1 MGKTDKRVDAYIDK
15 AEPFAQP
22 ILTHLRNLVHQ
33 TCPEVEETIKWG
45 FPHFEYKGMMCSMA
59 SFKSHCVFGFWKAA
73 LMSDQSLL
81 ENARSEAS
89 MGHLG
94 KITKLKDLPSDR
106 VLIQNIKEAM
116 KLNEQGVKL
125 EKKKPAEVKTLEI
138 PSYFKKAL
146 TTDAKAKKTFH
157 SFSPSQQRE
166 YIEWIVGAKTKPTRE
181 KRIAQALEWLAEG
194 KVRNW
199 KYIRK

>member
-1 MGKTDKRVDAYIDK
+1 MGNDKRVDAYIAK

-33 TCPEVEETIKWG
+33 VCPEVKETIKWG
-45 FPHFEYKGMMCSMA
+45 FPHFDYKGMMCSMA
-59 SFKSHCVFGFWKAA
+59 SFKKHCVFGFWKAA
-73 LMSDQSLL
+73 LMSDRSLI

-94 KITKLKDLPSDR
+94 KIATLKDLPSDR
-106 VLIQNIKEAM
+106 VLIRNIKEAI

-125 EKKKPAEVKTLEI
+125 EKKKPTDVSTLQI
-138 PSYFKKAL
+138 PSYFRKAL
-146 TTDAKAKKTFH
+146 ATNAKAKTTFN
-157 SFSPSQQRE
+157 SFSLSNKRD
-166 YIEWIVGAKTKPTRE
+166 YIEWIKDAKTSPTRE